1 MPFNWAELFANE
13 RHVISRHLIDPELAV
28 GLAAFPPFEELSAET
43 LLQMRAMM
51 SELAR
56 VQIAETPRDGVT
68 FTQETV
74 PGPSGA
80 PGVRVLL
87 YRPANAHALMPAFL
101 HIHGGGLVLGSP
113 EIRHASSIHISSRFG
128 CLVLSVDYRLA
139 PETQFPGAIE
149 DCYAALSWLHQ
160 NASALGVDR
169 TRIVIGGESAGGGIA
184 AALAILARDRGNIPL
199 AYQLLIYPMLD
210 DRTCVTS
217 DHPHVGHFV
226 WTQANNRFG
235 WNSYLGHPPG
245 GEDVGAYSAAARCDD
260 LAGLPPAFLAAGSLD
275 LFLEEDIDYARRL
288 IRAGVPAELHIYPG
302 AFHAFDLIADAGVS
316 KAFRRDWQ
324 NALEKAFSR

>member
-1 MPFNWAELFANE
+1 MASWQAYVFSTLLKYTFKPKLKGARDVARVRRVMSPRPFALPLGVRLTPGEVGGVAGEWAESDDA
-13 RHVISRHLIDPELAV
+13 SR
-28 GLAAFPPFEELSAET
+28 GL
-43 LLQMRAMM
+43 
-51 SELAR
+51 
-56 VQIAETPRDGVT
+56 
-68 FTQETV
+68 
-74 PGPSGA
+74 
-80 PGVRVLL
+80 LL
-87 YRPANAHALMPAFL
+87 Y
-101 HIHGGGLVLGSP
+101 IHGGGFVACSSETHRPITSYLAKLGFRVFAP
-113 EIRHASSIHISSRFG
+113 
-128 CLVLSVDYRLA
+128 DYRLA

-210 DRTCVTS
+210 DRTCVMS

-235 WNSYLGHPPG
+235 WNSYLGQPPG